1 MGSSFGVI
9 DQIIRSWAI
18 VKKDMRIY
26 YSKGP
31 VVLMGI
37 MFPAFLFLA
46 FAFGRNMS
54 AVSLMPGLIAI
65 SVFFTCSA
73 IAPITMPWESQ
84 ARTLER
90 LISAPLAVW
99 TILFGDMV
107 ASMLTG
113 IIISVVPI
121 IIALAIGTTIT
132 NPLILALSIIL
143 GSVCFAALSLL
154 ISAPPKNAPQYS
166 QMISSFIKFPLIFI
180 SGVFVPLNELPAFAR
195 DISFIS
201 PLTYFT
207 DLARYSAG
215 GANYFP
221 ITMDLLAIIGFAVAF
236 WIIAVALHNRTLP
249 KRL

>member
-1 MGSSFGVI
+1 MENSFGVI
-9 DQIIRSWAI
+9 DQVIRSWAI
-18 VKKDMRIY
+18 VKKNMRIY

-46 FAFGRNMS
+46 FAFGRNMP

-65 SVFFTCSA
+65 AVFFTCSA
-73 IAPITMPWESQ
+73 IAPITMPFEAQ

-90 LISAPLAVW
+90 LVSAPLAIW

-113 IIISVVPI
+113 IIISIVPI
-121 IIALAIGTTIT
+121 VIALAIGTTFS
-132 NPLILALSIIL
+132 NPLILAIAIIL
-143 GSVCFAALSLL
+143 GSICFASLALL

-180 SGVFVPLNELPAFAR
+180 SGVFVPLSALPAFAR
-195 DISFIS
+195 DICFIS

-207 DLARYSAG
+207 DLARYSTG
-215 GANYFP
+215 GASYFP
-221 ITMDLLAIIGFAVAF
+221 IAVDLLAVIGFTVAF
-236 WIIAVALHNRTLP
+236 WTIAVVLHNRNLP
-249 KRL
+249 KRF